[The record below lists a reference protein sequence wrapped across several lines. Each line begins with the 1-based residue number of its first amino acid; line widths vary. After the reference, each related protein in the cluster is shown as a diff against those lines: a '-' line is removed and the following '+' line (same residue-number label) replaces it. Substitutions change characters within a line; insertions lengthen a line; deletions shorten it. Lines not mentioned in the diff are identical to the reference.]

1 MGTEQDNFAGMT
13 AEQKVKALILIRGR
27 AWGHDEIE
35 AITKDSVDELWTHW
49 NGIGDLQD
57 AAEEVREGEI
67 ETGLDCES
75 NRNYESKA
83 VAAQLPDGSWVG
95 WTYWYGGG
103 KHGYPSEIEWMSEAY
118 DLTCA
123 EEQKLVTVRSFAKVV
138 SA

>member
-1 MGTEQDNFAGMT
+1 MSTEQDNFAGMT
-13 AEQKVKALILIRGR
+13 PEQKVKALILIRGR
-27 AWGHDEIE
+27 EWVHDEIE
-35 AITKDSVDELWTHW
+35 GITKDSVDELWTHW

-83 VAAQLPDGSWVG
+83 VAVQLPDGSWVG

-103 KHGYPSEIEWMSEAY
+103 KHGYPGEIEWMPDAY
-118 DLTCA
+118 DLTCT
-123 EEQKLVTVRSFAKVV
+123 EEQKLVTVQTFAKV